1 MNLEF
6 ENTRRFWGNEV
17 VRGNLIWPD
26 ENVIRFVKRNYK
38 PGNIILDFGC
48 GTGRNAVA
56 LSKDGYNCIA
66 MDYTEKAINFI
77 KQKAKEENLNIST
90 VKNTGFEVP
99 LQENSV
105 DGIIADGSLFYN
117 KKSDNVTILTNLAKV
132 LKPDGKF
139 WANWR
144 TKRDFLFAQGMDM
157 GEGLYK
163 LETGTKREGCCYFF
177 ADEKDVIEMYEMSKL
192 SIETLDDYE
201 YTDNNRTI
209 MNSYYHVVA
218 KK

>member
-90 VKNTGFEVP
+90 VKKYGV
-99 LQENSV
+99 
-105 DGIIADGSLFYN
+105 
-117 KKSDNVTILTNLAKV
+117 
-132 LKPDGKF
+132 
-139 WANWR
+139 
-144 TKRDFLFAQGMDM
+144 
-157 GEGLYK
+157 
-163 LETGTKREGCCYFF
+163 
-177 ADEKDVIEMYEMSKL
+177 
-192 SIETLDDYE
+192 
-201 YTDNNRTI
+201 
-209 MNSYYHVVA
+209 
-218 KK
+218 